1 MQHLMKFQVYP
12 LKDVTLEKEE
22 KLTQK
27 KKKIPPI
34 FVIWI
39 KYMILK
45 NGELK
50 LAWNKSCECTKGR

>member
-27 KKKIPPI
+27 KKKKNPK
-34 FVIWI
+34 FFKI
-39 KYMILK
+39 KKKKKKK
-45 NGELK
+45 NPQFL
-50 LAWNKSCECTKGR
+50 